1 MYRNDPAGGPDANK
15 MEPVIRIR
23 GLNHYYGSG
32 ALRKQV
38 LFDINLDIY
47 PGEIVLLTGPSGS
60 GKTTLLTL
68 CGALR
73 SIEEGS
79 ALVLGQ
85 ELNGASPAELVRVRC
100 NIGFIFQAH
109 NLIDALTAA
118 QNVQMSLGLDE
129 LSTQVARERAV
140 EMLEAVGLQDRV
152 GYLPE
157 KLSGGQKQ
165 RVAIAR
171 ALVRKPKIIL
181 ADEPTAALD
190 KRSGREVVEIL
201 QNLAKAQGCT
211 ILLVTHDNRILD
223 IADRIVTLE
232 DGRLASFTAGM
243 AANTNHMLAAF
254 VQMSRKGELLRH
266 VTDLSGNQFVEM
278 LERMTSEFQQFLHVV
293 DFTKEQAAGAEAV
306 AAFFD
311 QMLQA
316 VTVKIRDLLQADR
329 GTIFMVD
336 EKRRR
341 LTSRIAHG
349 DDGKPVVINMPIGIG
364 IAGRVVATGE
374 TQNIADPYSH
384 PDFNPGVDRETGYRT
399 HSILCMP
406 LYDRNKRIF
415 AVAQLLNKNGNQ
427 PFTAE
432 DEARFRDFAEPL
444 GLILESCMKM
454 TSSATALI

>member
-1 MYRNDPAGGPDANK
+1 M
-15 MEPVIRIR
+15 
-23 GLNHYYGSG
+23 
-32 ALRKQV
+32 
-38 LFDINLDIY
+38 
-47 PGEIVLLTGPSGS
+47 
-60 GKTTLLTL
+60 
-68 CGALR
+68 
-73 SIEEGS
+73 
-79 ALVLGQ
+79 
-85 ELNGASPAELVRVRC
+85 
-100 NIGFIFQAH
+100 
-109 NLIDALTAA
+109 
-118 QNVQMSLGLDE
+118 
-129 LSTQVARERAV
+129 
-140 EMLEAVGLQDRV
+140 
-152 GYLPE
+152 
-157 KLSGGQKQ
+157 
-165 RVAIAR
+165 
-171 ALVRKPKIIL
+171 
-181 ADEPTAALD
+181 
-190 KRSGREVVEIL
+190 
-201 QNLAKAQGCT
+201 
-211 ILLVTHDNRILD
+211 
-223 IADRIVTLE
+223 TLE